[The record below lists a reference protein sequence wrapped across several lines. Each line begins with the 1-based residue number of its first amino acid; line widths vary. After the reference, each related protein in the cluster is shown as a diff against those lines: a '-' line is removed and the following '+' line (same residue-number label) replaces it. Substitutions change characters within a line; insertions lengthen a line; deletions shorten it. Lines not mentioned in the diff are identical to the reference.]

1 MSAAAR
7 IHPHAVVDSRA
18 VVGPGAEV
26 GPFVVIEADVE
37 VGAGVVLLPGTVLL
51 AGTRIGA
58 GARVGPHA
66 VIGGTPMDARFR
78 GEPSGVDIGARSV
91 LREHV
96 TVHRATGEGERTTI
110 GEDALVMVGV
120 HVSHNGRVGDRVVLT
135 NAVQLGGHVEVGDDA
150 VLGAGASLHQFVRV
164 GRGAMLGAVSGF
176 NRDVLPFAMAR
187 GNPARHYRLNAVGL
201 RRRGVT
207 GDRYR
212 ALEQALRAIRHH
224 EDEILSQLAATWPE
238 VAEMRAFMAASRRGT
253 LRFVTDRRPT

>member
-7 IHPHAVVDSRA
+7 IHPHAVVDPRA
-18 VVGPGAEV
+18 VIDPGAEV
-26 GPFVVIEADVE
+26 GPFVVIEAGVE
-37 VGAGVVLLPGTVLL
+37 VGAGAVLLPGTVLL

-110 GEDALVMVGV
+110 GDDALVMVGV

>member
-1 MSAAAR
+1 VSDAAR
-7 IHPHAVVDSRA
+7 IPPHAVVDPRA
-18 VVGPGAEV
+18 VIGPGVEV
-26 GPFVVIEADVE
+26 GPFVVVEGDVE
-37 VGAGVVLLPGTVLL
+37 VGAGAVLLPGTVLL

-110 GEDALVMVGV
+110 GDDALVMVGV

-238 VAEMRAFMAASRRGT
+238 VAEMRDFMAASRRGT

>member
-7 IHPHAVVDSRA
+7 IHPHAAVDPRA
-18 VVGPGAEV
+18 VLEPGVDV
-26 GPFVVIEADVE
+26 GPFVVIERDVE
-37 VGAGVVLLPGTVLL
+37 VGAGAVLLPGTVLL
-51 AGTRIGA
+51 SGTRIGA
-58 GARVGPHA
+58 EARIGPHA

-78 GEPSGVDIGARSV
+78 GEPSGVDIGARTV

-212 ALEQALRAIRHH
+212 ALEHALRAIRHREH
-224 EDEILSQLAATWPE
+224 EILAQLAATWPE
-238 VAEMRAFMAASRRGT
+238 VAEMRDFMAASRRGT
-253 LRFVTDRRPT
+253 LRFVTDHRAA

>member
-1 MSAAAR
+1 VSAEPHV
-7 IHPHAVVDSRA
+7 HPHAVVDPNA
-18 VVGPGAEV
+18 VLGPGVAV
-26 GPFVVIEADVE
+26 GPFVVVERDVE
-37 VGAGVVLLPGTVLL
+37 VGANAVLLPGTILL
-51 AGTRIGA
+51 PGTRVGA
-58 GARVGPHA
+58 DARIGPHA

-78 GEPSGVDIGARSV
+78 GEPSGVDIGARTV

-110 GEDALVMVGV
+110 GEDALLMVGV
-120 HVSHNGRVGDRVVLT
+120 HVSHNGRVGHRVVLT
-135 NAVQLGGHVEVGDDA
+135 NVVQLGGHVEIGDDA

-176 NRDVLPFAMAR
+176 NQDVLPFSLAR

-212 ALEQALRAIRHH
+212 ALEHALRAIRRRDHGTL
-224 EDEILSQLAATWPE
+224 EELASAWPE
-238 VAEMRAFMAASRRGT
+238 VAEMREFMAASRRGT
-253 LRFVTDRRPT
+253 LRFVTEG

>member
-1 MSAAAR
+1 VSAAAR
-7 IHPHAVVDSRA
+7 IHPHAVVDPRA
-18 VVGPGAEV
+18 AIGPGVEV
-26 GPFVVIEADVE
+26 GPFVVIEGDVE
-37 VGAGVVLLPGTVLL
+37 VGAGAVLLPGTVLL
-51 AGTRIGA
+51 PGSRIGA
-58 GARVGPHA
+58 EARIGPHA

-78 GEPSGVDIGARSV
+78 GEPSGVDIGARTV

-96 TVHRATGEGERTTI
+96 TVHRATGEGQRTTI
-110 GEDALVMVGV
+110 GDDGLVMVGV

-176 NRDVLPFAMAR
+176 NRDVLPFTMAR
-187 GNPARHYRLNAVGL
+187 GNPARHYRLNAIGL

-212 ALEQALRAIRHH
+212 ALEQALRAIRQR
-224 EDEILSQLAATWPE
+224 EDEILSQLAATWPD
-238 VAEMRAFMAASRRGT
+238 VAEMREFMAASRRGT
-253 LRFVTDRRPT
+253 LRFVTDRRAA